1 MAAVRNSKFCFG
13 TEALGGADWGDF
25 DLKGIEDAI
34 HCSIENGLTSFDTA
48 AIYGLSECE
57 TRLGKILGTKIN
69 DVEIATKG
77 GLSWSDNGNSRARV
91 RRDASAKEIQKGIEN
106 SCRRLGRTF
115 LDIYYIH
122 WPDENTPFSET
133 FTALQAAKDNG
144 LIKHIGVSNFSEYQ
158 ILEAQKYAHITYA
171 QAPMNI
177 ISKNRNTSLRRFCA
191 EQNIKFVSYNTLA
204 SGLLSGKYHAGSVFP
219 KNDRRHRLSQFEP
232 HQRKA
237 ALKEIDIIKS
247 RVSQYGLSMIDLSIS
262 WALAQLDVHQ
272 VIIGI
277 KTRDQLNQNLAIEKS
292 LVNLS
297 HNLLEEFRSELV

>member
-1 MAAVRNSKFCFG
+1 
-13 TEALGGADWGDF
+13 
-25 DLKGIEDAI
+25 
-34 HCSIENGLTSFDTA
+34 
-48 AIYGLSECE
+48 
-57 TRLGKILGTKIN
+57 
-69 DVEIATKG
+69 
-77 GLSWSDNGNSRARV
+77 
-91 RRDASAKEIQKGIEN
+91 
-106 SCRRLGRTF
+106 
-115 LDIYYIH
+115 
-122 WPDENTPFSET
+122 
-133 FTALQAAKDNG
+133 
-144 LIKHIGVSNFSEYQ
+144 
-158 ILEAQKYAHITYA
+158 
-171 QAPMNI
+171 MNI

-262 WALAQLDVHQ
+262 WALAQFDVHQ